1 MPNFDEELNKRV
13 AKIEADYRAHFE
25 GLQDQLYDQVKTFMA
40 EAITN
45 NAKISPELEA
55 EVSTYRPVIESIVR
69 SLKDSGIL
77 NKSEDVNINE
87 AVTIIS
93 ELTEAVTDQ
102 TRKIKDLQKMLRI
115 HELINQELNGLDK
128 KIVQEALTHFQGE
141 DLEGDELSKKLI
153 EFVNKRK
160 AGNKA
165 IQFESINL
173 DEELDG
179 VTAIMENKEAKQKD
193 PKKFSPTKKI
203 DIKGL
208 AKRVVTE
215 SVALN
220 LNESEDDSEQSD
232 EVKQFMKDFEH
243 LS

>member
-1 MPNFDEELNKRV
+1 MPNFEEELNKRV
-13 AKIEADYRAHFE
+13 AKIEADYRNHFDN
-25 GLQDQLYDQVKTFMA
+25 LQEQVFTQVKNFMA
-40 EAITN
+40 ESITN
-45 NAKISPELEA
+45 NAKVSPELEA

-69 SLKDSGIL
+69 SLKESGIL

-93 ELTEAVTDQ
+93 ELTEAVSDQ

-128 KIVQEALTHFQGE
+128 KIVQEALNHFQGE

-153 EFVNKRK
+153 EFVSKRK
-160 AGNKA
+160 PGNKA
-165 IQFESINL
+165 VQFESINL
-173 DEELDG
+173 EDELDG
-179 VTAIMENKEAKQKD
+179 VSAILENKD
-193 PKKFSPTKKI
+193 PKKKDVSFKPTKKI